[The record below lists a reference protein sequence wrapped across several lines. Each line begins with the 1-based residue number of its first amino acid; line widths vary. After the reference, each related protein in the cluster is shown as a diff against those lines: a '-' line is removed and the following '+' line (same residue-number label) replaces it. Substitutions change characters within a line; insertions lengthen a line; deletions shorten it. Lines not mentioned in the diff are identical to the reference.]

1 MFAEIRS
8 TVVLNAL
15 ELTLSTSAS
24 SARSKWE
31 NAKMQVYSVVWHSFA
46 SKELCPP
53 QQSRY
58 YNDFYVYRP

>member
-31 NAKMQVYSVVWHSFA
+31 NPKQAEEDEEFKKAFTP
-46 SKELCPP
+46 ELRKLFDNYE
-53 QQSRY
+53 SEKRKV
-58 YNDFYVYRP
+58 N